1 MTPAWPTALPW
12 CVLPLIGA
20 DPVLWLSAGL
30 RRVMVR
36 AHRQAWCW
44 QDEWYGLTME
54 KIRELEKEVQLMLSR
69 KMAQFS
75 EEGPSELSKENTI
88 KDQATGA
95 TPEPSNSNAESLGR
109 GLKKQWST
117 SSKSSRSSKR
127 GGKLSSWLPVQGLP
141 SQIPRSPGHGCVL
154 RALFFPVDVAEST
167 MDPFTF

>member
-1 MTPAWPTALPW
+1 MVTPAWPTALPW

-127 GGKLSSWLPVQGLP
+127 GGKLSSWLSNWYQAGLH
-141 SQIPRSPGHGCVL
+141 REVN
-154 RALFFPVDVAEST
+154 RAFPQQHPQ
-167 MDPFTF
+167 M